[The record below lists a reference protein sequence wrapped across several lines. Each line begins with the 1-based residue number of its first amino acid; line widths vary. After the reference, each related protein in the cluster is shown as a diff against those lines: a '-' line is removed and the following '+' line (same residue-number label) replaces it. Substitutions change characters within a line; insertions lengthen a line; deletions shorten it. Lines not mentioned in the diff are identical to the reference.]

1 MELLATIS
9 SDKSERTAVREIAA
23 MSLKAASPER
33 FADVARDMVLD
44 DGEDEHLRTTA
55 LSAIAVTPAAGDAVD
70 GEAFRADLERIK
82 GETASRSLKTSID
95 RFSESRAPEPPE

>member
-1 MELLATIS
+1 MREL
-9 SDKSERTAVREIAA
+9 AA

-44 DGEDEHLRTTA
+44 EAEDEHLRTTA
-55 LSAIAVTPAAGDAVD
+55 LSAIAFTPGAGDAVD
-70 GEAFRADLERIK
+70 DDRFRDDLERIK

-95 RFSESRAPEPPE
+95 RFSEAREPKPPE